1 MYKGFLIGC
10 RALRG
15 GHLKK
20 IETGRWLYGRVS
32 VTPWNPPLLPS
43 AAAMSAAA
51 ASASSADVVR
61 PSGALPQPSGLEVQV
76 ILEQI
81 KSLNT
86 IDLLKVASAATTLAA
101 KNVKKTPKS
110 TSTSATSATSAP
122 ATKRGKKATKKSDVS
137 EASDSEKP
145 ASKRSGA
152 QLVKP
157 RAWVTYVL
165 QDAKANG
172 WSAFTI
178 TQSKK
183 DKVTG
188 LKTETAVEVPASA
201 PEAVEGEYVFAD
213 GKKFNHKYAMSLSKL
228 YWSVKTQSGDRQ
240 DLYQAFDESYVAP
253 SSAAEATTEAEEDD

>member
-1 MYKGFLIGC
+1 MI
-10 RALRG
+10 
-15 GHLKK
+15 KK

-43 AAAMSAAA
+43 AAATATMSAAA
-51 ASASSADVVR
+51 ASAVYGDSVAKAPSAD
-61 PSGALPQPSGLEVQV
+61 VQV

-110 TSTSATSATSAP
+110 TSTSATSAP

-228 YWSVKTQSGDRQ
+228 YWSVKTQSGSRK
-240 DLYQAFDESYVAP
+240 DLYDAFDASYVAP
-253 SSAAEATTEAEEDD
+253 EGASAEATTEAEEDD

>member
-1 MYKGFLIGC
+1 
-10 RALRG
+10 
-15 GHLKK
+15 
-20 IETGRWLYGRVS
+20 
-32 VTPWNPPLLPS
+32 
-43 AAAMSAAA
+43 MSAAA
-51 ASASSADVVR
+51 PSAVYGDSVAKAPSAD
-61 PSGALPQPSGLEVQV
+61 VQV

-101 KNVKKTPKS
+101 KNVKKAPKS
-110 TSTSATSATSAP
+110 TSPSATTAP

-201 PEAVEGEYVFAD
+201 PEAVEGEYVFPD

-240 DLYQAFDESYVAP
+240 DLYDAFDESYVAP